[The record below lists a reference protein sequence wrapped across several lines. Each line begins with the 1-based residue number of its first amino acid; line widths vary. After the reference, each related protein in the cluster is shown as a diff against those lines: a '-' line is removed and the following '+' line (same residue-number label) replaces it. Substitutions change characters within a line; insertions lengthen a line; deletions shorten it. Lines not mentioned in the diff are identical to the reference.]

1 MWYLYILAYYSVI
14 RKNEIMPCA
23 ATWIDLEIVI
33 LSEVSQTEKQK
44 HHKSL
49 CMQNFKSNDIKE
61 FIYKTETDSWT
72 WKMSLW
78 LPRGTSYRIREKKEQ
93 RIGVGIKEST
103 LLMDSVM
110 SEKC

>member
-1 MWYLYILAYYSVI
+1 MWYIYILAYYSVI

-33 LSEVSQTEKQK
+33 LSEVRQTERQK

-49 CMQNFKSNDIKE
+49 YVQNLKRNDIKE
-61 FIYKTETDSWT
+61 FIYKTDSWT
-72 WKMSLW
+72 RKMNLW
-78 LPRGTSYRIREKKEQ
+78 LPRGKSYRIREKKEQ

-110 SEKC
+110 SERC

>member
-1 MWYLYILAYYSVI
+1 MSTVAFLMSSGLPHDDCLLVH
-14 RKNEIMPCA
+14 CA
-23 ATWIDLEIVI
+23 GHIATNHTNHLEI
-33 LSEVSQTEKQK
+33 QK
-44 HHKSL
+44 ASY
-49 CMQNFKSNDIKE
+49 IKE